1 MNLFANKIAASIKR
15 ANPEGTSSVEVMQYS
30 LGIILNTLFIIVATS
45 VIGVVTGH
53 LAEFMTF
60 LFSFS
65 LLRLF
70 SGGFHLKTARAC
82 NIVSVLLSTLIP
94 LFLTFS
100 EQILWIINGI
110 SLFIMVM
117 FAPNPD
123 KNAQFTRKM
132 YPVMKLTSILLV
144 SFNFFALSSVI
155 GLAFLVQ
162 SLTVIPW
169 NRRGRNNE

>member
-1 MNLFANKIAASIKR
+1 MKSLANRAAIRIKQ
-15 ANPEGTSSVEVMQYS
+15 ANPEGTSSVEIMQYS
-30 LGIILNTLFIIVATS
+30 LGIILNTLFIILTTA
-45 VIGVVTGH
+45 VIGIITGH

-65 LLRLF
+65 LLRLS
-70 SGGFHLKTARAC
+70 SGGFHLKTALAC

-94 LFLTFS
+94 FFFNFS
-100 EQILWIINGI
+100 GQPLLIINSI
-110 SLFIMVM
+110 CLFIMVL

-123 KNAQFTRKM
+123 KNAQVPRKL
-132 YPVMKLTSILLV
+132 YPALKLTSILLV
-144 SFNFFALSSVI
+144 ASNFFIHSSVI

-169 NRRGRNNE
+169 ERRGEQ